1 MEKRVRVFGI
11 DWLEMFVSESP
22 RVDYSPEGFEARGWW
37 VKRREYGTMTMEQMF
52 TLEDRR
58 GYPFIEVRRL
68 PRGLRKD
75 GTKTVYMEGDSYVRL
90 CNMYCYDENPIDLMC
105 RFLSREHYTIKKIYR
120 IDVYL
125 DFVRFDSGDIPQRV
139 ARRILTHVYSK
150 VNQTDRATRGKDTWT
165 ECKENWLSWGAT
177 GSMVSTKFYNKT
189 KELRDAGMTKLYI
202 VENWK
207 KANLIP
213 DVVDVATDEKAPE
226 VWRLEF
232 SIKGNAKGWI
242 YIDKKDSEDGERHW
256 LPHSPAVYA
265 DKKGV
270 LNAIANLIPYYFKF
284 RIYREG
290 VRKSNCKEKVL
301 FRFSEDEAEQGYR
314 LTNVSDMFRVRH
326 QETESDVIALN
337 HLVKA
342 ATKLS
347 GTEFSPRLASL
358 INDVGDRVR
367 EKSRR
372 QYDTQ
377 TDVF

>member
-1 MEKRVRVFGI
+1 MEKQPRVFGI
-11 DWLEMFVSESP
+11 DWLEMFVSEAP
-22 RVDYSPEGFEARGWW
+22 RVDYTPEGFESRGWW
-37 VKRREYGTMTMEQMF
+37 VKRRDYGTQTMEQMF
-52 TLEDRR
+52 TLLDKK
-58 GYPFIEVRRL
+58 GYPFIEIRRA

-75 GTKTVYMEGDSYVRL
+75 GTKTIYVEGDSYVRL
-90 CNMYCYDENPIDLMC
+90 CNLYCYDDNPMDLMC
-105 RFLSREHYTIKKIYR
+105 KFLSREKYTIKKIYR

-125 DFVRFDSGDIPQRV
+125 DFIRFDSGDIPQRV

-165 ECKENWLSWGAT
+165 ECKEHWLSWGAM

-207 KANLIP
+207 RNGLID
-213 DVVDVATDEKAPE
+213 DVVSIATDEKPTE

-242 YIDKKDSEDGERHW
+242 YIDKKESEDGERHW
-256 LPHSPAVYA
+256 LPHSPAIYA
-265 DKKGV
+265 DRKGI

-301 FRFSEDEAEQGYR
+301 FHFDDDEAEKGYR
-314 LTNVSDMFRVRH
+314 LTNVSDMFRVRT
-326 QETESDVIALN
+326 QQTDDDVVGLN
-337 HLVKA
+337 HLIRAYV
-342 ATKLS
+342 KLS
-347 GTEFSPRLASL
+347 GTTFAPRIQTLV
-358 INDVGDRVR
+358 NEVGDRVR
-367 EKSRR
+367 EKSARSF
-372 QYDTQ
+372 DN
-377 TDVF
+377 DPDIW